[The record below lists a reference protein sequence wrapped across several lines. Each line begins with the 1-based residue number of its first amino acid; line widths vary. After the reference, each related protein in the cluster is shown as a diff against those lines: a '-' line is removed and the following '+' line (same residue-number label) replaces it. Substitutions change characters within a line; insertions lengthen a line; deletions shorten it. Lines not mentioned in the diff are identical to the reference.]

1 MKFEM
6 YLLPFAI
13 FLFSYIM
20 YIFFH
25 KGKKRP
31 ILGEKRNKMTEY
43 LNDYYSYKLYWW
55 YLIMLIFG
63 LTILVIVIVIDLFA

>member
-1 MKFEM
+1 M

-20 YIFFH
+20 YIFFY

-31 ILGEKRNKMTEY
+31 ILGEKRNKMSEY
-43 LNDYYSYKLYWW
+43 FNDYYSFRLYWW
-55 YLIMLIFG
+55 WLVMLIFG
-63 LTILVIVIVIDLFA
+63 LIILVTVVVIDLFA

>member
-43 LNDYYSYKLYWW
+43 
-55 YLIMLIFG
+55 
-63 LTILVIVIVIDLFA
+63 

>member
-1 MKFEM
+1 MEI

-13 FLFSYIM
+13 LFFSYLM

-31 ILGEKRNKMTEY
+31 ILGEKRKNMTEY

-63 LTILVIVIVIDLFA
+63 LTILVIVIVVDFIL